1 MFSKD
6 KLGNFVVRALQE
18 GSCALASGIC
28 PGDAIVS
35 VDGAP
40 TAGMSMRQVAAAIS
54 GEVGSQVVLV
64 IRRGS
69 QSGNVT
75 LERMA
80 GLSKGAVS
88 SKDQGAESAA
98 QPSPTASSSIADSL
112 PPSERATDSITN
124 SSPPSD
130 RNQEIMAV
138 ICNSFSED
146 APRVSLQDLG
156 RLPAPAATR
165 SSDVPSST
173 DHGAASVRIK
183 RLSKEFERSQLF
195 LDIKDPKTLNAI
207 VTADCKH
214 LIDNLASPAAFEDAR
229 QRLIASRSRLPI
241 ADMKKVNLRAYF
253 IGFFLSLLLLLP
265 HPPIPP
271 LNPSPLP
278 PACRSPI
285 WDH

>member
-6 KLGNFVVRALQE
+6 RSGNFVVRALQE
-18 GSCALASGIC
+18 GSCAAASGISI
-28 PGDAIVS
+28 GDAIVS
-35 VDGAP
+35 VDGAQ

-54 GEVGSQVVLV
+54 GEVGSQVTLM
-64 IRRGS
+64 IRRGA

-88 SKDQGAESAA
+88 GKDQGAESSA
-98 QPSPTASSSIADSL
+98 QPSPTAASSIADSL

-124 SSPPSD
+124 SSPPSE
-130 RNQEIMAV
+130 RNQEIIGV
-138 ICNSFSED
+138 ISNSFSEE
-146 APRVSLQDLG
+146 ARVSLQDLG

-165 SSDVPSST
+165 SIHAPSST
-173 DHGAASVRIK
+173 ERGAASVRIK

-195 LDIKDPKTLNAI
+195 LDIQDPKTLNAI
-207 VTADCKH
+207 VAADCKH

-229 QRLIASRSRLPI
+229 QRLIASRTRLPF
-241 ADMKKVNLRAYF
+241 ADMKKVNLRPDF
-253 IGFFLSLLLLLP
+253 IVFSPSLLLLLP
-265 HPPIPP
+265 QPPP

-278 PACRSPI
+278 PPFRSPI
-285 WDH
+285 

>member
-35 VDGAP
+35 VDGAQ

-146 APRVSLQDLG
+146 ARVSLQDLG
-156 RLPAPAATR
+156 RLPAPAAMR

-173 DHGAASVRIK
+173 DRGVASVRIK

-241 ADMKKVNLRAYF
+241 ADMKKVNLRAYS
-253 IGFFLSLLLLLP
+253 IGFFRSLLLLLT
-265 HPPIPP
+265 HPSPKP
-271 LNPSPLP
+271 LPLP
-278 PACRSPI
+278 PPCRSPI